1 MSEHT
6 TEINNENLI
15 SIIDGELYQHRTEWE
30 RIKYEKINS
39 MYNIL
44 KGLNVFQVKQILNDF
59 NYTIDS
65 NSILS

>member
-1 MSEHT
+1 MSEQ
-6 TEINNENLI
+6 NNNNQKLI
-15 SIIDGELYQHRTEWE
+15 SIIDGEQYEHKTEWE
-30 RIKYEKINS
+30 KIKYEKTNA

-44 KGLNVFQVKQILNDF
+44 KGLNVFQVKQILDDF

>member
-1 MSEHT
+1 MSEQK
-6 TEINNENLI
+6 INNKNLI
-15 SIIDGELYQHRTEWE
+15 SIIDGEPYQHRTEWDK
-30 RIKYEKINS
+30 IKYEKINS